1 MSFHLL
7 SSYFSSLIFY
17 TIYETIS
24 NNTFQV
30 GEIQHRVEEFCYFVF
45 ACTTKPILEWVFD
58 IKSQSVKLKLNHWCL
73 SMFKF
78 FKEIRKAFLNSKGN
92 SQGS

>member
-45 ACTTKPILEWVFD
+45 ICTTKPKYLLELHKYWE
-58 IKSQSVKLKLNHWCL
+58 
-73 SMFKF
+73 SMPI
-78 FKEIRKAFLNSKGN
+78 EVLLRTVYSLIII
-92 SQGS
+92 